1 MSSDKKTS
9 RVSAFFSGLKTEYNK
24 IIFPT
29 RQDIIKETTATIVVS
44 LLVGALIA
52 VLDLIMKTGLG
63 FIIR

>member
-1 MSSDKKTS
+1 MSEKKN
-9 RVSAFFSGLKTEYNK
+9 SGLQDFFKGLKMEYNK